1 MSMDDKVLYN
11 VRSQVQAQVWDKFLI
26 QVPLPVWDR
35 VRSQVGNQVHDQV
48 IIALL
53 SASDTLNEHG

>member
-1 MSMDDKVLYN
+1 MNMDDQILYN
-11 VRSQVQAQVWDKFLI
+11 VRGQVQAQVWDKFRI

-35 VRSQVGNQVHDQV
+35 VRSQVGNQVHNHV

-53 SASDTLNEHG
+53 DALDTQ